1 MCIVGQKS
9 VHIVFPSLPES
20 PLLEKWLTIKE
31 LIFFLQRCFEELE
44 PQLTIAKSFD
54 DVMVIVQ
61 KKCTVINV
69 ACLET
74 VIDFY
79 NIEEAKV
86 HITTYKSAVDKFCKD
101 VKVSVCKDKDFMTS
115 PLSLLK

>member
-79 NIEEAKV
+79 NIEKP
-86 HITTYKSAVDKFCKD
+86 KFISQLTD
-101 VKVSVCKDKDFMTS
+101 LQLINSVRMSNLVFARTKT
-115 PLSLLK
+115 L